1 MREYTLE
8 AKRFYKSTA
17 WRKCRAAYI
26 ATVPGGLCEHCHDAM
41 GYIVDHITEIN
52 SVNINDPDITLNHS
66 NLQYLCLECHNT
78 KTFRK
83 HSAIREGYTFN
94 HYGELVPMPPIKNNN

>member
-1 MREYTLE
+1 MLAHTTE

-17 WRKCRAAYI
+17 WRKCRQSYI
-26 ATVPGGLCEHCHDAM
+26 STVPGQLCEHCNDSP
-41 GYIVDHITEIN
+41 GYIVDHIKEI
-52 SVNINDPDITLNHS
+52 SIDNINDPMITLNHD

-83 HSAIREGYTFN
+83 HSATREGIKFDGN
-94 HYGELVPMPPIKNNN
+94 GELVPIKNNLLTI